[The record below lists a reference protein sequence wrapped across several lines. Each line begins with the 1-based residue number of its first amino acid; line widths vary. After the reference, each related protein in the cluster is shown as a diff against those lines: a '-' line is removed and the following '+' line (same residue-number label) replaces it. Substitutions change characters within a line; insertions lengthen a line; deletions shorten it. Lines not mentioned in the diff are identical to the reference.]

1 MDERKETVIAQA
13 IEVAGAAARMRDVQA
28 LAAQLSAERGVERPS
43 QTSIRTRFGRRPT
56 EVDIVNRL
64 KLDCDLVID
73 LCPLAI
79 SVIDDDDNVAMAWLL
94 ISIEPQTRRVWAH
107 QIFAGQP
114 RERQVRQFLS
124 DPRSAGNCKWSGRK
138 IGFTDHELIGF
149 VRSEEHTSELQ
160 SLMRISYAVFGLK
173 KKKQQTS

>member
-64 KLDCDLVID
+64 KPDCDLVID

-79 SVIDDDDNVAMAWLL
+79 PVIDDDDNVAMAWLL
-94 ISIEPQTRRVWAH
+94 ISIDPQTIGRE
-107 QIFAGQP
+107 P
-114 RERQVRQFLS
+114 CRERVCQYS
-124 DPRSAGNCKWSGRK
+124 
-138 IGFTDHELIGF
+138 
-149 VRSEEHTSELQ
+149 
-160 SLMRISYAVFGLK
+160 
-173 KKKQQTS
+173 

>member
-1 MDERKETVIAQA
+1 MIRRPPRSTRTDTLFPYTTLFRSQA

-94 ISIEPQTRRVWAH
+94 ISIEPQTRRVWAP
-107 QIFAGQP
+107 QI
-114 RERQVRQFLS
+114 
-124 DPRSAGNCKWSGRK
+124 DRK
-138 IGFTDHELIGF
+138 RTRLN
-149 VRSEEHTSELQ
+149 S
-160 SLMRISYAVFGLK
+160 
-173 KKKQQTS
+173 

>member
-1 MDERKETVIAQA
+1 MEFRRVLCRSRNGARRRIDERKETVIAQA
-13 IEVAGAAARMRDVQA
+13 IEVAGAAARMRDEQA

-79 SVIDDDDNVAMAWLL
+79 SVIDDDDN
-94 ISIEPQTRRVWAH
+94 
-107 QIFAGQP
+107 
-114 RERQVRQFLS
+114 
-124 DPRSAGNCKWSGRK
+124 
-138 IGFTDHELIGF
+138 
-149 VRSEEHTSELQ
+149 RSEEHTFELQ
-160 SLMRISYAVFGLK
+160 LLNRTSFPVFCFK
-173 KKKQQTS
+173 KKTY

>member
-1 MDERKETVIAQA
+1 
-13 IEVAGAAARMRDVQA
+13 MRDGQS

-79 SVIDDDDNVAMAWLL
+79 SVIDDDDNSAMAWLL
-94 ISIEPQTRRVWAH
+94 ISIETQTRRVWAP
-107 QIFAGQP
+107 QIFA
-114 RERQVRQFLS
+114 
-124 DPRSAGNCKWSGRK
+124 AIGRASR
-138 IGFTDHELIGF
+138 GDRVCT
-149 VRSEEHTSELQ
+149 
-160 SLMRISYAVFGLK
+160 
-173 KKKQQTS
+173 

>member
-1 MDERKETVIAQA
+1 
-13 IEVAGAAARMRDVQA
+13 MRDVQA

-79 SVIDDDDNVAMAWLL
+79 SVIDDDDNVAMADRKSVVEGKNVSERLYRGG
-94 ISIEPQTRRVWAH
+94 RRT
-107 QIFAGQP
+107 I
-114 RERQVRQFLS
+114 
-124 DPRSAGNCKWSGRK
+124 
-138 IGFTDHELIGF
+138 
-149 VRSEEHTSELQ
+149 
-160 SLMRISYAVFGLK
+160 K
-173 KKKQQTS
+173 KKKIKE